1 MFDHQLENLR
11 RSIAW
16 AEQDQDLEIFR
27 MASVQLQALERCVI
41 GLSEQEQNQAYNA
54 IDAMLPIEWPMWM
67 EACRYDDV
75 AVQAP
80 SASVH

>member
-1 MFDHQLENLR
+1 MFDRQLENLR

-16 AEQDQDLEIFR
+16 AQQDQNLEIFR
-27 MASVQLQALERCVI
+27 MAGVQLQALERYVV
-41 GLSEQEQNQAYNA
+41 GLSEQEQHQAYTA

-75 AVQAP
+75 AVQ
-80 SASVH
+80 SATATLH